1 MHRYRVFPD
10 FHFSGKGP
18 IAGTFVRLGITSFLE
33 ACRYVH
39 ELPYGYNS
47 CRDDVMVLFRE
58 NAGTCT
64 TKHAVIAALAQEIEL
79 AVHKQVGIYA
89 MTEELVS
96 GAGLLLS
103 HFSLPF
109 IPMAHCFLSY
119 EGYRVDLTEG
129 NANGKN
135 RAIEDFLY
143 VRQVEPNI
151 SERDEYLL
159 YRQAVS
165 DVVLRRS
172 DFVHVDLAR
181 ILKAREE
188 GLKLLRKNVTAS
200 LA

>member
-1 MHRYRVFPD
+1 MHSYRVFPD
-10 FHFSGKGP
+10 FRFSEKGP
-18 IAGTFVRLGITSFLE
+18 VAGAFVRLGITSFLE
-33 ACRYVH
+33 ACRHVH

-58 NAGTCT
+58 NVGTCT

-103 HFSLPF
+103 QFSLPF

-119 EGYRVDLTEG
+119 ENYRVDLTEG

-151 SERDEYLL
+151 PERDEYLL

-188 GLKLLRKNVTAS
+188 GLKLLRKNVAAS
-200 LA
+200 RA